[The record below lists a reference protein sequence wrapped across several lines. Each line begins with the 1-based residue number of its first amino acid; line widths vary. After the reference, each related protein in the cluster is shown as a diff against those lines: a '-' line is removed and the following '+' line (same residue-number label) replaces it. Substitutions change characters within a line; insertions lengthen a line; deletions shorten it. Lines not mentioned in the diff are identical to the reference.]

1 MAHSPFPSIQSLSLL
16 RGISSITP
24 LVRLSSSLSSGLSSL
39 ASITEYVAWLL
50 SASGRWV
57 QDATEATAMG
67 TVAVATAAAAAAV
80 ANVDPCIE
88 DGNQCLASAELMER
102 PAMAGVAAPPPTL
115 LSYSGNRSGYSSP
128 VLVGDDRPKGFV
140 CAQCLVVIPSTAN
153 VYCMMDMRFCSHACR
168 AAKLKASVAT

>member
-50 SASGRWV
+50 SASGRCV

-67 TVAVATAAAAAAV
+67 TVAVATAAAAV

-102 PAMAGVAAPPPTL
+102 SAMAGAAAPPPTR
-115 LSYSGNRSGYSSP
+115 LSYSGYRSGYSSP
-128 VLVGDDRPKGFV
+128 VLVGDDRPNGFV